1 MLRCSP
7 IRHLAV
13 AALAAGLVA
22 GCGFVPRIP
31 GVTPYRIE
39 IQQGNYI
46 SQEMVAQLKA
56 GMTKEQVRFI
66 LGTPMVTDIF
76 HSDRWDYVYWRETP
90 KGAREERKVTVLFE
104 QGQLSRV
111 DGDVVPSGGGQTR

>member
-1 MLRCSP
+1 MRYRSFVAAV
-7 IRHLAV
+7 LA
-13 AALAAGLVA
+13 AALAC

-39 IQQGNYI
+39 IQQGNYV
-46 SQEMVAQLKA
+46 SPDMVAQLKP

-76 HSDRWDYVYWRETP
+76 HSERWDYVYWREMPNGT
-90 KGAREERKVTVLFE
+90 RETRKITLLFE
-104 QGQLSRV
+104 QGQLARV
-111 DGDVVPSGGGQTR
+111 DGDV

>member
-1 MLRCSP
+1 MRRTL
-7 IRHLAV
+7 IRNLAI
-13 AALAAGLVA
+13 AALAAGLA
-22 GCGFVPRIP
+22 SGCGFVPRIP
-31 GVTPYRIE
+31 GITPYRID

-46 SQEMVAQLKA
+46 SQEMVVQLKT

-90 KGAREERKVTVLFE
+90 KGARERRNLTVLFE
-104 QGQLSRV
+104 EGQLARI
-111 DGDVVPSGGGQTR
+111 DGDAVPSGGQTR